1 MKRLKDNSIYF
12 SLRTRSNNASF
23 TSIYAFHYRRNLA
36 KTYHTK
42 VNLLQ
47 WQRWPTVRTDL
58 HFADEADNMKL
69 LMDII
74 RSVRNIRAE
83 VNTPMSKKYRCLF
96 QRKMQTAGCT

>member
-1 MKRLKDNSIYF
+1 MRLLHPFMPFITEEIWRHLPHEGESI
-12 SLRTRSNNASF
+12 TVA
-23 TSIYAFHYRRNLA
+23 A
-36 KTYHTK
+36 
-42 VNLLQ
+42 
-47 WQRWPTVRTDL
+47 WPTVRTDL

-96 QRKMQTAGCT
+96 QRKMRQQRLYLKIIKHI